1 MFRDFHYSR
10 LVISPNVFHH
20 DFVGQYWIWIFQRS
34 VACMEAGKHAS
45 IQFLVCFSPR
55 LYGVLYNWLMFEVK
69 CEVFRVTRTRIR
81 TINHTDKM
89 WEYRQMF
96 CLPKGCFG
104 LWLMVFN
111 ATFNN
116 ISVCRGGQFYWW
128 RKPEYLEKTTDL
140 SQVTDIF
147 YHIMLHRVHEQGST
161 SQQ

>member
-1 MFRDFHYSR
+1 MRDFMKTISLDFTRLKHTLNCPNGVYCLTIHYQLSFI
-10 LVISPNVFHH
+10 ISN
-20 DFVGQYWIWIFQRS
+20 
-34 VACMEAGKHAS
+34 
-45 IQFLVCFSPR
+45 L
-55 LYGVLYNWLMFEVK
+55 
-69 CEVFRVTRTRIR
+69 TRIR

-128 RKPEYLEKTTDL
+128 RKPEYLEKITDL
-140 SQVTDIF
+140 SQVTDEF
-147 YHIMLHRVHEQGST
+147 YHTIICYQVHLKLP
-161 SQQ
+161 